1 MAGSAAETPTQ
12 PDVQQDVR
20 PPGAMRASDA
30 ERDAV
35 VARLTEGFAA
45 GRLSHDTFM
54 YRMSTVLK
62 TRHRA
67 DLPALH
73 ADLPAAPQQPGR
85 TAALLGRLRAAWP
98 RATRG
103 PWASRAPRRTAPS
116 HPAARPAPPSPLAFP
131 RGDRDSF
138 SIGRSGGCD
147 LMIADM
153 TVSRVHAT
161 LQRAAGGWLLTDLGS
176 TNGTR
181 VNGWRVR
188 SPVPVRAGDVVSFG
202 DAQYSL
208 RAADGE

>member
-12 PDVQQDVR
+12 PDVQL
-20 PPGAMRASDA
+20 PGQMRASDA

-54 YRMSTVLK
+54 YRMSAVLK

-73 ADLPAAPQQPGR
+73 ADLPATPQEPGR
-85 TAALLGRLRAAWP
+85 AAALLGRLRAAWP
-98 RATRG
+98 RA
-103 PWASRAPRRTAPS
+103 PRRPPPS
-116 HPAARPAPPSPLAFP
+116 RPVPPLARPAPPVPLTFP
-131 RGDRDSF
+131 RGAGDSF
-138 SIGRSGGCD
+138 SIGRAAECD
-147 LMIADM
+147 LTIADM

-161 LQRAAGGWLLTDLGS
+161 LERTADGWLLTDLSS

-181 VNGWRVR
+181 VNGWRAR
-188 SPVPVRAGDVVSFG
+188 GRVPVKAGDVVSFG
-202 DAQYSL
+202 NARYSL
-208 RAADGE
+208 RAADVG

>member
-12 PDVQQDVR
+12 PDAQL
-20 PPGAMRASDA
+20 PGQTRASDA

-54 YRMSTVLK
+54 YRMSAVLK

-73 ADLPAAPQQPGR
+73 ADLPATPQEPGR
-85 TAALLGRLRAAWP
+85 AAALLGRLRAAWP
-98 RATRG
+98 R
-103 PWASRAPRRTAPS
+103 PPRRTAPS
-116 HPAARPAPPSPLAFP
+116 RPAHPVPSRIPPPVPLAFP
-131 RGDRDSF
+131 RGAGDSF
-138 SIGRSGGCD
+138 TIGRSAECD
-147 LMIADM
+147 LAIADM

-161 LQRAAGGWLLTDLGS
+161 LERTADGWLLTDLSS

-181 VNGWRVR
+181 VNGWRAR
-188 SPVPVRAGDVVSFG
+188 GRVPVTAGDVVSFG
-202 DAQYSL
+202 NAQYSL

>member
-12 PDVQQDVR
+12 PDAQL
-20 PPGAMRASDA
+20 PGQMRASDA

-54 YRMSTVLK
+54 YRMSAVLK

-73 ADLPAAPQQPGR
+73 ADLPATPQEPGPPGR
-85 TAALLGRLRAAWP
+85 AAALLARLRAAWL
-98 RATRG
+98 
-103 PWASRAPRRTAPS
+103 RAPRRTALSRPER
-116 HPAARPAPPSPLAFP
+116 PLARPAPPVPLTFP
-131 RGDRDSF
+131 RDAGDSF
-138 SIGRSGGCD
+138 SIGRAAECD
-147 LMIADM
+147 LTIADM

-161 LQRAAGGWLLTDLGS
+161 LERTSDGWLLTDLSS

-181 VNGWRVR
+181 VNGWRAR
-188 SPVPVRAGDVVSFG
+188 GRVPVKAGDVVSFG
-202 DAQYSL
+202 NAQYSL
-208 RAADGE
+208 RAADVG

>member
-12 PDVQQDVR
+12 PDEQQDVP

-54 YRMSTVLK
+54 YRMSAVLR

-73 ADLPAAPQQPGR
+73 ADLPAAPQEPGWV
-85 TAALLGRLRAAWP
+85 TELLGRLRAAWP
-98 RATRG
+98 RR
-103 PWASRAPRRTAPS
+103 PRRAAPS
-116 HPAARPAPPSPLAFP
+116 RLARPDPPVPLVFP
-131 RGDRDSF
+131 RGERSSF

-147 LMIADM
+147 LTIAHM

-161 LQRAAGGWLLTDLGS
+161 LERTADGWLLTDLGS

-208 RAADGE
+208 RTADGE

>member
-12 PDVQQDVR
+12 PDAQL
-20 PPGAMRASDA
+20 PGQLRASDA

-54 YRMSTVLK
+54 YRMSAVLK

-73 ADLPAAPQQPGR
+73 ADLPATPQEPGR
-85 TAALLGRLRAAWP
+85 AAALLGRLRAAWP
-98 RATRG
+98 T
-103 PWASRAPRRTAPS
+103 APRWTAPS
-116 HPAARPAPPSPLAFP
+116 RPVRPAPSRTPPPVPLAFP
-131 RGDRDSF
+131 RGAGDSF
-138 SIGRSGGCD
+138 TIGRSAECD
-147 LMIADM
+147 LAIADM

-161 LQRAAGGWLLTDLGS
+161 LERTADGWLLTDLSS

-181 VNGWRVR
+181 VNGWRAR
-188 SPVPVRAGDVVSFG
+188 GRVPVTAGDVVSFG

-208 RAADGE
+208 RAADRE

>member
-1 MAGSAAETPTQ
+1 M
-12 PDVQQDVR
+12 R
-20 PPGAMRASDA
+20 LPGAMRASDA

-54 YRMSTVLK
+54 YRMGAVLR

-73 ADLPAAPQQPGR
+73 ADLPAVPPEPGR
-85 TAALLGRLRAAWP
+85 AAELLGRLRAAWP
-98 RATRG
+98 GR
-103 PWASRAPRRTAPS
+103 SRWIAPS
-116 HPAARPAPPSPLAFP
+116 RPAGEGRPAPPVPLMFP

-147 LMIADM
+147 LTIPDM

-161 LQRAAGGWLLTDLGS
+161 LERTADGWLLTDLGS

-181 VNGWRVR
+181 LNGWRVR

-202 DAQYSL
+202 DARYSL
-208 RAADGE
+208 RAAEGE

>member
-1 MAGSAAETPTQ
+1 MAGSAAETPTH
-12 PDVQQDVR
+12 PDEQQDVR

-54 YRMSTVLK
+54 YRMSTVLR

-73 ADLPAAPQQPGR
+73 ADLPATPREPGR
-85 TAALLGRLRAAWP
+85 PDRAAELLGRLRAAWP
-98 RATRG
+98 RR
-103 PWASRAPRRTAPS
+103 PRRTAPS
-116 HPAARPAPPSPLAFP
+116 GPARQGRPAPPVPLVFP
-131 RGDRDSF
+131 RGERDSF

-147 LMIADM
+147 LTIADM

-161 LQRAAGGWLLTDLGS
+161 LERTADGWLLTDLGS

-181 VNGWRVR
+181 VNGWRAR

>member
-12 PDVQQDVR
+12 PD
-20 PPGAMRASDA
+20 PLPAGEMRASDA

-54 YRMSTVLK
+54 YRMSAVLK

-67 DLPALH
+67 ALPALH
-73 ADLPAAPQQPGR
+73 ADLPGTPPEPGKA
-85 TAALLGRLRAAWP
+85 AALLGRLRA
-98 RATRG
+98 
-103 PWASRAPRRTAPS
+103 SLPRRAI
-116 HPAARPAPPSPLAFP
+116 PARRALQVRPAPPLEFP
-131 RGDRDSF
+131 RAGDSF
-138 SIGRSGGCD
+138 TIGRSGDCD
-147 LMIADM
+147 LTIADL

-161 LQRAAGGWLLTDLGS
+161 LERTADGWLLTDVSS

-188 SPVPVRAGDVVSFG
+188 AGADGRVPVKPGDVVSFG
-202 DAQYSL
+202 DARYSL
-208 RAADGE
+208 RAGDRE

>member
-1 MAGSAAETPTQ
+1 MAGSAAETPTH
-12 PDVQQDVR
+12 PDEQQDVP

-54 YRMSTVLK
+54 YRMSAVLR

-73 ADLPAAPQQPGR
+73 ADLPATPREPGR
-85 TAALLGRLRAAWP
+85 AAELLGRLRAAWP
-98 RATRG
+98 
-103 PWASRAPRRTAPS
+103 SRPRRTAPPR
-116 HPAARPAPPSPLAFP
+116 PARQERPAPPVPLVFP
-131 RGDRDSF
+131 RGERDSF

-147 LMIADM
+147 LTIADM

-161 LQRAAGGWLLTDLGS
+161 LERTADGWLLTDLGS

-202 DAQYSL
+202 DARYSL
-208 RAADGE
+208 RTADGE

>member
-12 PDVQQDVR
+12 PDAQL
-20 PPGAMRASDA
+20 PGQMRASDA

-54 YRMSTVLK
+54 YRMSAVLK

-73 ADLPAAPQQPGR
+73 ADLPATPQEPGR
-85 TAALLGRLRAAWP
+85 AAALLGRLRAAW
-98 RATRG
+98 
-103 PWASRAPRRTAPS
+103 SRAPRRTAPS
-116 HPAARPAPPSPLAFP
+116 RPARPLAPPAPPVPLTFP
-131 RGDRDSF
+131 RGAGDSF
-138 SIGRSGGCD
+138 SIGRAAECD
-147 LMIADM
+147 LTIADM

-161 LQRAAGGWLLTDLGS
+161 LERTADGWLLTDLSS

-181 VNGWRVR
+181 VNGWRAR
-188 SPVPVRAGDVVSFG
+188 GRVPVKAGDVVSFG
-202 DAQYSL
+202 NARYSL
-208 RAADGE
+208 RAADLG

>member
-12 PDVQQDVR
+12 PDAQL
-20 PPGAMRASDA
+20 PGQLRASDA

-67 DLPALH
+67 DLPSLH
-73 ADLPAAPQQPGR
+73 ADLPATPQEPGKA
-85 TAALLGRLRAAWP
+85 AALLGRLRAAWP
-98 RATRG
+98 GAL
-103 PWASRAPRRTAPS
+103 RAPRRTAPPR
-116 HPAARPAPPSPLAFP
+116 PARPLARPAPPVPLAFP
-131 RGDRDSF
+131 RGTGDSF
-138 SIGRSGGCD
+138 SIGRAAECD
-147 LMIADM
+147 LTIADM

-161 LQRAAGGWLLTDLGS
+161 LERAADGWLLTDLSS

-181 VNGWRVR
+181 VNGWRAR
-188 SPVPVRAGDVVSFG
+188 GRVPVKAGDVVSFG
-202 DAQYSL
+202 NARYSL
-208 RAADGE
+208 RAADLG